1 MISGPIQM
9 FAFALKKQKNTQK
22 WQVYVRNH
30 VTHFCKR
37 LKELAY
43 YSMKSLIYQNP
54 SGTPEKILT
63 PLWQVNSLQWLAT
76 IKSKSFLESHLDFD
90 KWAISWNNR
99 QVLLVCHKNEW
110 RDFWHKPGI
119 FENLLG
125 PVEHFQIK
133 WGQAYGLVIICPPY
147 WNRVWMHLP
156 NVTEDI

>member
-1 MISGPIQM
+1 M

-30 VTHFCKR
+30 VTHFCDR

-43 YSMKSLIYQNP
+43 YSVKSLIYQNP

-110 RDFWHKPGI
+110 HDFWRKLVTYLI
-119 FENLLG
+119 FVCFFVHEDEKKIFSLAKIFISTNVIFLSFDFG
-125 PVEHFQIK
+125 PSKIQNK
-133 WGQAYGLVIICPPY
+133 
-147 WNRVWMHLP
+147 
-156 NVTEDI
+156 